1 MLKVW
6 KVGTHWGNNG
16 PSNLA
21 VCLEYG
27 CVFIG
32 SCEDSGIG
40 RWRDVTKGDF
50 FVICDGATPV
60 ALGKARGIF
69 AEYKQCGV
77 HFVAQD
83 EAEWIDGEVRVC
95 PADIVLLPE
104 DERSQGL
111 WHNDPRRRFCHY
123 NSDPNP
129 VAERFDALWNA
140 RLNGQFDIRP
150 RKASLFCGEEAVFQA
165 ETHYR
170 VPIYQRPYS
179 WGEFELRRLM
189 EELQQAVKA
198 DEPFFMGTMQLS
210 EPIPLCA
217 NGELKAY
224 DVIDGQQRLTTF
236 MLLRLLLAQ
245 KLGGAEPFDFG
256 KTFRTVVA
264 KGEEQLKLEEL
275 FKAFKANETPNVIAQ
290 KNSGRNQYLSN
301 IILLDSLLEEYFQME
316 DSEGEVALPSLKRLL
331 DFLCGEKVVFVVIE
345 THAGLSK
352 TLKIFNTINTAGMD
366 LGVTDL
372 FKLRFYEYLK
382 KNRDD
387 EQVFDEISA
396 LYARIEEY
404 NRAPSIEGN
413 YLNMGDILRTCQR
426 IIIARNGLG
435 VGTLRMSFESFFE
448 KLFDTV
454 LGLREE
460 QEFKRLVSA
469 KDILSIKD
477 VNCVIDMY
485 IEEKKAIR
493 DNGRLRAIRSL
504 LWRTR
509 YSTYEDFPLVARF
522 FDAIAPGEVPEFNE
536 LLLRLL
542 TPPSL
547 YYARSVYAVH
557 GKMHE
562 VVKKLTEK
570 GNGMALLRQI
580 LQDWRLED
588 KPLVDLLSAATDFE
602 IAWRPSWKNLMC
614 ALVEV
619 LKHGA
624 SQTAEWN
631 GKYLHALFSDWT
643 EVEHVQCYTDEKDPK
658 AVWDDWGEELN
669 KIGNL
674 AILEGTLNRSIGNRK
689 EKKAE
694 EYDKSV
700 FAAILELKDKV
711 ATWTKDQAIQRRE
724 ECKNLLENWLMSKLW
739 LTDAC
744 KTVIQADS
752 LTPPTRNAD
761 HVTAAPYSIS

>member
-1 MLKVW
+1 M
-6 KVGTHWGNNG
+6 
-16 PSNLA
+16 
-21 VCLEYG
+21 
-27 CVFIG
+27 
-32 SCEDSGIG
+32 
-40 RWRDVTKGDF
+40 
-50 FVICDGATPV
+50 
-60 ALGKARGIF
+60 ALGKAHGIF
-69 AEYKQCGV
+69 AEYEQCGV

-83 EAEWIDGEVRVC
+83 KEEWIDSEVRVC

-111 WHNDPRRRFCHY
+111 WHNEKCRRFCHY
-123 NSDPNP
+123 YTDPNP
-129 VAERFDALWNA
+129 VAERFEELWNA

-245 KLGGAEPFDFG
+245 KLGVAEPFDFG

-316 DSEGEVALPSLKRLL
+316 DSEGEEALPSLKRLL

-372 FKLRFYEYLK
+372 FKLRFYEYLN
-382 KNRDD
+382 KNGAG
-387 EQVFDEISA
+387 EQVFDDISA

-404 NRAPSIEGN
+404 NRAPSIGGN

-509 YSTYEDFPLVARF
+509 YSTYGDFPLVARF

-570 GNGMALLRQI
+570 GNGMALLRQT

-631 GKYLHALFSDWT
+631 GKYLHALFVDWT
-643 EVEHVQCYTDEKDPK
+643 EVEHVQCYTDEDDRD
-658 AVWDDWGEELN
+658 AVWMDWGGELN

-674 AILEGTLNRSIGNRK
+674 AILEGTLNRSIRNYK
-689 EKKAE
+689 EKKQDA
-694 EYDKSV
+694 YAKSA
-700 FAAILELKDKV
+700 FAAIQELRDKV

>member
-1 MLKVW
+1 
-6 KVGTHWGNNG
+6 
-16 PSNLA
+16 
-21 VCLEYG
+21 
-27 CVFIG
+27 
-32 SCEDSGIG
+32 
-40 RWRDVTKGDF
+40 
-50 FVICDGATPV
+50 
-60 ALGKARGIF
+60 
-69 AEYKQCGV
+69 
-77 HFVAQD
+77 
-83 EAEWIDGEVRVC
+83 
-95 PADIVLLPE
+95 
-104 DERSQGL
+104 
-111 WHNDPRRRFCHY
+111 
-123 NSDPNP
+123 
-129 VAERFDALWNA
+129 
-140 RLNGQFDIRP
+140 
-150 RKASLFCGEEAVFQA
+150 
-165 ETHYR
+165 
-170 VPIYQRPYS
+170 
-179 WGEFELRRLM
+179 
-189 EELQQAVKA
+189 
-198 DEPFFMGTMQLS
+198 
-210 EPIPLCA
+210 
-217 NGELKAY
+217 
-224 DVIDGQQRLTTF
+224 
-236 MLLRLLLAQ
+236 
-245 KLGGAEPFDFG
+245 
-256 KTFRTVVA
+256 
-264 KGEEQLKLEEL
+264 
-275 FKAFKANETPNVIAQ
+275 
-290 KNSGRNQYLSN
+290 
-301 IILLDSLLEEYFQME
+301 ME
-316 DSEGEVALPSLKRLL
+316 DSEGEEALPSLKRLL

-372 FKLRFYEYLK
+372 FKLRFYEYLN
-382 KNRDD
+382 KNGAG
-387 EQVFDEISA
+387 EQVFDDISA

-404 NRAPSIEGN
+404 NRAPSIGGN

-522 FDAIAPGEVPEFNE
+522 FDVIAPGEVPEFNE

-570 GNGMALLRQI
+570 GNGMALLRQT

-631 GKYLHALFSDWT
+631 GKYLHALFVDWT
-643 EVEHVQCYTDEKDPK
+643 EVEHVQCYTDEDDRD
-658 AVWDDWGEELN
+658 AVWMDWGGELN

-674 AILEGTLNRSIGNRK
+674 AILEGTLNRSIRNYK
-689 EKKAE
+689 EKKQDA
-694 EYDKSV
+694 YAKSA
-700 FAAILELKDKV
+700 FAAILELRDKV

>member
-1 MLKVW
+1 MSKAW
-6 KVGTHWGNNG
+6 KVGTRWGNNG
-16 PSNLA
+16 PSNIA

-40 RWRDVTKGDF
+40 PWGDVARGDY

-60 ALGKARGIF
+60 ALGKARGVF
-69 AEYKQCGV
+69 AEYENCGV

-83 EAEWIDGEVRVC
+83 KEEWIDGEVRVC

-104 DERSQGL
+104 DERSQGV

-123 NSDPNP
+123 NYDPNP
-129 VAERFDALWNA
+129 VPERFEALWNA
-140 RLNGQFDIRP
+140 RRNGQFDIRP
-150 RKASLFCGEEAVFQA
+150 RKASLFCGDEAIFQA

-210 EPIPLCA
+210 EPIPLCV
-217 NGELKAY
+217 NGNLKAY
-224 DVIDGQQRLTTF
+224 DIIDGQQRLTTF

-245 KLGGAEPFDFG
+245 KLGNATPFDFDT
-256 KTFRTVVA
+256 TFRTVVA

-275 FKAFKANETPNVIAQ
+275 FNAFNAVDSPIVIAQ
-290 KNSGRNQYLSN
+290 QNSERNQYLSN
-301 IILLDSLLEEYFQME
+301 IILLDGLLEEYFQME
-316 DSEGEVALPSLKRLL
+316 DSEGEDALPSLKRLL
-331 DFLCGEKVVFVVIE
+331 EFLSGEKVVFVVIE

-372 FKLRFYEYLK
+372 FKLRFYEYLN
-382 KNRDD
+382 KNGAG

-404 NRAPSIEGN
+404 NRAPLIEGN

-435 VGTLRMSFESFFE
+435 VATLRMSFDSFFE

-460 QEFKRLVSA
+460 QDFRRLVPVGN
-469 KDILSIKD
+469 ILSIAD
-477 VNCVIDMY
+477 VNRVIDMY
-485 IEEKKAIR
+485 IEGKEAIR
-493 DNGRLRAIRSL
+493 DNGRLRVIRSI

-509 YSTYEDFPLVARF
+509 YSTYEDLPLVARF
-522 FDAIAPGEVPEFNE
+522 FDAIDPGEVPEFNE
-536 LLLRLL
+536 LLLKLL

-562 VVKKLTEK
+562 IVGKFTGKE
-570 GNGMALLRQI
+570 NGMALLRQT
-580 LQDWRLED
+580 LQEWRLEGNT
-588 KPLVDLLSAATDFE
+588 LADLLSVATDFE
-602 IAWRPSWKNLMC
+602 IAWRPAWKNLMC

-631 GKYLHALFSDWT
+631 GEYFHALFVHWT
-643 EVEHVQCYTDEKDPK
+643 EVEHVQCYTDEDDRD
-658 AVWDDWGEELN
+658 AVWEDWGEELN

-674 AILEGTLNRSIGNRK
+674 AILEGTLNRSIKNHK
-689 EKKAE
+689 NKKADA
-694 EYDKSV
+694 YAQSA

-711 ATWTKDQAIQRRE
+711 DNWTKDQAMTRRE
-724 ECKNLLENWLMSKLW
+724 ECKTLLTDWLMNN
-739 LTDAC
+739 
-744 KTVIQADS
+744 Q
-752 LTPPTRNAD
+752 
-761 HVTAAPYSIS
+761 